1 MNQILALLPILL
13 ESLADSE
20 QDFIIAQV
28 TKYLGVENTRI
39 GTPLSPTEIGSVAT
53 GLAKLIIAE
62 EKALAAKVKA
72 GK

>member
-20 QDFIIAQV
+20 QAFIIDQV
-28 TKYLGVENTRI
+28 VKYLTIENTRV
-39 GTPLSPTEIGSVAT
+39 GTPLSPSEITGLAT

-62 EKALAAKVKA
+62 EKALAAKAKA
-72 GK
+72 K